1 MISVQ
6 LFCFKGGFVCAV
18 SLYQTDLGLGYFVWL
33 FVVVVFW
40 GGGGHR
46 NYSTFA
52 MICLSDC
59 LSLCRR
65 LV

>member
-33 FVVVVFW
+33 FVVVVF
-40 GGGGHR
+40 GGGGD
-46 NYSTFA
+46 TG
-52 MICLSDC
+52 IT
-59 LSLCRR
+59 R
-65 LV
+65 LLR

>member
-33 FVVVVFW
+33 FVVVVF
-40 GGGGHR
+40 GGE
-46 NYSTFA
+46 TQELLDF
-52 MICLSDC
+52 CDDLF
-59 LSLCRR
+59 
-65 LV
+65 V

>member
-33 FVVVVFW
+33 FVVVVFL
-40 GGGGHR
+40 GGGG
-46 NYSTFA
+46 TQELLDF
-52 MICLSDC
+52 CDDLF
-59 LSLCRR
+59 
-65 LV
+65 V